1 MFKAPALLTWTQWV
15 LCNSPV
21 SSIPLQQVI
30 LHIGNRVIIKHT
42 YPIEYNPLSCLRS
55 SQTAIPTLRSNCNLS
70 HDPWGHIRA
79 VLWLSLPCQLCQA
92 PSCSHVPCQAL
103 LHLRAYALTFPSLG
117 HFSSISYRSQFL
129 LTAQGFAQ
137 AKNAMSWRRP
147 SQTTQ
152 QHPCC
157 ESYLFLLQ
165 STHHCQTSPRSFCFH
180 SFIVWL
186 STLEGQEQRYLSCR
200 LPSA

>member
-70 HDPWGHIRA
+70 HDPWGHTSCPLT
-79 VLWLSLPCQLCQA
+79 VSPVSTLPGSLLLTCSMPSSSPPQGLCTYFSQLRTF
-92 PSCSHVPCQAL
+92 L
-103 LHLRAYALTFPSLG
+103 LHILPWPVPS
-117 HFSSISYRSQFL
+117 HSS
-129 LTAQGFAQ
+129 GFCPSKECHVLKEA
-137 AKNAMSWRRP
+137 

-157 ESYLFLLQ
+157 ESYLVLLQ
-165 STHHCQTSPRSFCFH
+165 STRHCQTSPRSFCFH

-186 STLEGQEQRYLSCR
+186 STLEGQEQRYLSCP